1 MDQRLKLGLAALLVV
16 ALAAVG
22 GWALLRGGDGDA
34 SSSRPSA
41 KGSESGSPSASASP
55 APTGTPSP
63 TASASGA
70 ACEGPDTRFNEE
82 GVEQE
87 SLLPDCGTRVV
98 TAAQQKE
105 SGLDLGCGGTYPIIL
120 YKTTTTAGTKAS
132 VCGVDSSGEKFRVVV
147 KPDGG
152 EVVDLP
158 GEYLPAD
165 DAFVGS
171 GGGTRYEIV
180 GRDGSIIVISGD
192 SSRTETS
199 DGDWISLDNE
209 SDYD

>member
-16 ALAAVG
+16 VLAGLG
-22 GWALLRGGDGDA
+22 GWALLGGDGDDA
-34 SSSRPSA
+34 SSARPTP
-41 KGSESGSPSASASP
+41 KTSESGTPSASP

-70 ACEGPDTRFNEE
+70 ACEGPDTLFNEE
-82 GVEQE
+82 GVEQT
-87 SLLPDCGTRVV
+87 SLLPDCGARVV
-98 TAAQQKE
+98 TADEQKK
-105 SGLDLGCGGTYPIIL
+105 SGLDLGCGGSYPIIL

-132 VCGVDSSGEKFRVVV
+132 VCGRDSSGEKFRVVV

-152 EVVDLP
+152 DVRDLP

-165 DAFVGS
+165 DAFVGE
-171 GGGTRYEIV
+171 GDGTRYEIV